1 MMRVHTNVISVL
13 NAHNLFIFCSI
24 HVRHGQFTD
33 FYLNCIKQN
42 HPSSAVQLHTKTVK
56 LL

>member
-1 MMRVHTNVISVL
+1 MRVHSNVISVL

-24 HVRHGQFTD
+24 RVRHGKFTD
-33 FYLNCIKQN
+33 FYLNCIKQS